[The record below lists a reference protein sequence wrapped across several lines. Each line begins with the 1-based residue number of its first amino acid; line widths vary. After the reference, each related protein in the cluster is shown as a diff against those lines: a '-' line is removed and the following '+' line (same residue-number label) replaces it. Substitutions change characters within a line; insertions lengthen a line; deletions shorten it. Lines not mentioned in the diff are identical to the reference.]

1 MKLFLVD
8 VHEENYL
15 SILSSPR
22 MFWKVACG
30 KISDL
35 WKKKLRAAAKV

>member
-1 MKLFLVD
+1 
-8 VHEENYL
+8 
-15 SILSSPR
+15 

-35 WKKKLRAAAKV
+35 WKKKLLPRFKVTWDYSEVRCGIFPEEKLQSL